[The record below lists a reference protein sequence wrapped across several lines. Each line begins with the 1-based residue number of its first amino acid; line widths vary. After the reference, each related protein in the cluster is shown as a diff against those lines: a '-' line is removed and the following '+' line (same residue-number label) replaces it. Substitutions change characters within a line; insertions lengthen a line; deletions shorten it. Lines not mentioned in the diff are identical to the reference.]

1 MPRNLQTIPGKAIM
15 RIIFT
20 LLALLLL
27 PLAAVAQDFGRLVA
41 QVALQPLPEA
51 ETPDIDLLLRTQWK
65 AYYNAGGPH
74 GFFRD
79 QVRAGRI
86 DLNED
91 GRAELFILIDSPA
104 WVSAKGQPLL
114 VAGWTS
120 RGWAPIGWS
129 FADSDS
135 VFVTSERIDGW
146 ATIQTPTQA
155 LQRVGKGYQ
164 AIDRR

>member
-1 MPRNLQTIPGKAIM
+1 M
-15 RIIFT
+15 RILIA

-27 PLAAVAQDFGRLVA
+27 PIAATAQDFGRMMA
-41 QVALQPLPEA
+41 QVALQPLPEG

-65 AYYNAGGPH
+65 AYYNAGGTY

-91 GRAELFILIDSPA
+91 GQAELFILVDSPA
-104 WVSAKGQPLL
+104 WASAKGMPLL
-114 VAGWTS
+114 VAAWTAK
-120 RGWAPIGWS
+120 GWAAIGWS

-146 ATIQTPTQA
+146 ATVLTPTQA
-155 LQRVGKGYQ
+155 LQRVGKSYQ
-164 AIDRR
+164 AIDRRQ

>member
-1 MPRNLQTIPGKAIM
+1 M
-15 RIIFT
+15 RTVI
-20 LLALLLL
+20 ALLVLMLL
-27 PLAAVAQDFGRLVA
+27 PLSAPAQDFGRLMA
-41 QVALQPLPEA
+41 QVALQPLPEG

-65 AYYNAGGPH
+65 AYYNAGGTY

-91 GRAELFILIDSPA
+91 GQAELFILIDSPA
-104 WVSAKGQPLL
+104 WASPKGFPLL
-114 VAGWTS
+114 VAGWTP
-120 RGWAPIGWS
+120 RGWTAIGWS

-146 ATIQTPTQA
+146 ATILTPTQA
-155 LQRVGKGYQ
+155 LQRVGKSYQ

>member
-1 MPRNLQTIPGKAIM
+1 MIM
-15 RIIFT
+15 RT
-20 LLALLLL
+20 ALALLALLLL
-27 PLAAVAQDFGRLVA
+27 PFSAPAQDFGRLVA
-41 QVALQPLPEA
+41 QVALQPLPESD
-51 ETPDIDLLLRTQWK
+51 TPDIDLLLRTQWK
-65 AYYNAGGPH
+65 AYYNAGGTY

-91 GRAELFILIDSPA
+91 GQAELFILIDSPA
-104 WVSAKGQPLL
+104 WASAKGFPLL
-114 VAGWTS
+114 VAGWTTK
-120 RGWAPIGWS
+120 GWAAIGWS

-155 LQRVGKGYQ
+155 LQRVGKSYQ

>member
-1 MPRNLQTIPGKAIM
+1 M
-15 RIIFT
+15 RILFA
-20 LLALLLL
+20 LLALLPLSL
-27 PLAAVAQDFGRLVA
+27 PVSAADFGRMVA
-41 QVALQPLPEA
+41 QVALQPLPDE
-51 ETPDIDLLLRTQWK
+51 ETPDIDLLLRSQWK
-65 AYYNAGGPH
+65 AYYNGGGTY

-91 GRAELFILIDSPA
+91 GQAELFILIDSPA
-104 WVSAKGQPLL
+104 WASAKGQPLL

-129 FADSDS
+129 FAEPDT

-146 ATIQTPTQA
+146 ATILTPTQA
-155 LQRVGKGYQ
+155 LQRVGKSYQ
-164 AIDRR
+164 AIERR

>member
-1 MPRNLQTIPGKAIM
+1 M
-15 RIIFT
+15 RILI
-20 LLALLLL
+20 ALLVLL
-27 PLAAVAQDFGRLVA
+27 LCPLSATAQEFGRMVA
-41 QVALQPLPEA
+41 QVALQPLPES
-51 ETPDIDLLLRTQWK
+51 ETPDIDQLLRAQWK
-65 AYYNAGGPH
+65 AYYNAGGTH

-91 GRAELFILIDSPA
+91 GQAELFIQIDSPA
-104 WVSAKGQPLL
+104 WASAKGLPLL

-120 RGWAPIGWS
+120 RGWAPIGWA
-129 FADSDS
+129 FAESDS

-146 ATIQTPTQA
+146 ATILTPTQA
-155 LQRVGKGYQ
+155 LQRVGKSYQ

>member
-1 MPRNLQTIPGKAIM
+1 M
-15 RIIFT
+15 RIILA
-20 LLALLLL
+20 LLTLLLL
-27 PLAAVAQDFGRLVA
+27 PLGATAQDFGRLMA
-41 QVALQPLPEA
+41 QVALQPLPEG

-65 AYYNAGGPH
+65 AYYNAGGTH

-91 GRAELFILIDSPA
+91 GQAELFILIDSPA
-104 WVSAKGQPLL
+104 WTSAKGQPLL
-114 VAGWTS
+114 VAGWTT
-120 RGWAPIGWS
+120 RGWTPIGWG

-146 ATIQTPTQA
+146 ATILTPTQA
-155 LQRVGKGYQ
+155 LQRVGRSYQ

>member
-1 MPRNLQTIPGKAIM
+1 MIM
-15 RIIFT
+15 RPLILT
-20 LLALLLL
+20 LALLLA
-27 PLAAVAQDFGRLVA
+27 PLSAAAQDFGKLVA
-41 QVALQPLPEA
+41 QVALLPLPES

-65 AYYNAGGPH
+65 AYFNAGGTH

-86 DLNED
+86 DLDED
-91 GRAELFILIDSPA
+91 GKAELFILIDSPA
-104 WVSAKGQPLL
+104 WTTPKGLPLL
-114 VAGWTS
+114 VAGWTT
-120 RGWAPIGWS
+120 RGWTAIGWS

-146 ATIQTPTQA
+146 ATVLTPTQA
-155 LQRVGKGYQ
+155 LQRVGKSYQ